1 MGLLTFINDKIPTRC
16 VLTNFK
22 GEFIYELDRI
32 YKTPGY
38 QWDLGIIIHMKWTKI
53 RKQTVLFC

>member
-1 MGLLTFINDKIPTRC
+1 LGLLTFINDKIPTRC

-53 RKQTVLFC
+53 PVNL